1 MRPPGIRIG
10 LFGRI
15 IIAIL
20 SGVALGWLFM
30 RCGAPGEVGVR
41 VLKTFNVLFA
51 QVLKFIVP
59 LLILGLVTPA
69 IANAGKGAG
78 KMLLFVMVFSYLS
91 TCAASL
97 FAYFSAGQLLPHY
110 VAKGAVAAAGESAK
124 ILPYVDIKIPP
135 VCDVLTALALAF
147 MVGVGIVA
155 TNAVRVKAAADE
167 FARIVTLTI
176 QKVIIPGLPVYIMTM
191 ICEMTASGK
200 IAAMAVTMF
209 KVIGTGWALT
219 IVFLL
224 FLYTA
229 VGVVAG
235 KNPIVCLWNMLPAYL
250 TGLSIAS
257 SSAVIP
263 VTLECC
269 RKNGV
274 SEGVRDFVV
283 PLCANVHM
291 VGSAIKMIT
300 SLLAVVIVFDLG
312 VTFGQVAHFTFLFAI
327 AAVAAPGV
335 MCGVLMASIGF
346 LESVIGL
353 TPDQTAVLMAFYMA
367 LDGYGPAANV
377 TGDGAVAIAA
387 DRFFGGRVKGVAHDT
402 PA

>member
-1 MRPPGIRIG
+1 MKKKGMG
-10 LFGRI
+10 LFGKI

-20 SGVALGWLFM
+20 SGVALGFAFAHG
-30 RCGAPGEVGVR
+30 GAAGEVGAR
-41 VLKTFNVLFA
+41 AFKTFNVFFS

-69 IANAGKGAG
+69 IANAGRGAG
-78 KMLLFVMVFSYLS
+78 RQLLFVMVLSYVS
-91 TCAASL
+91 TCSASL
-97 FAYFSAGQLLPHY
+97 FAYFAAGRLLPAY
-110 VAKGAVAAAGESAK
+110 VAKGAVASAGEAVGVQ
-124 ILPYVDIKIPP
+124 PYLEMAIPP

-147 MVGVGIVA
+147 IVGVGAVVVNA
-155 TNAVRVKAAADE
+155 TRVKAAAE
-167 FARIVTLTI
+167 ECGAIVTLTI
-176 QKVIIPGLPVYIMTM
+176 QRVIIPGLPVYIMTM
-191 ICEMTASGK
+191 ICEMTVSGK
-200 IAAMAVTMF
+200 IGAMAVTMA
-209 KVIGTGWALT
+209 KVIGTGWSLT
-219 IVFLL
+219 VVFLVL
-224 FLYTA
+224 MYA
-229 VGVVAG
+229 VAAGVAG
-235 KNPIVCLWNMLPAYL
+235 KSPLRCLWNMVPAYL

-300 SLLAVVIVFDLG
+300 SAVAVVIIFDLD
-312 VTFGQVAHFTFLFAI
+312 VSFAQFAQFTFVFAV

-335 MCGVLMASIGF
+335 MCGVLMASVGF
-346 LESVIGL
+346 LGSILCFTQEQI
-353 TPDQTAVLMAFYMA
+353 AVLMAFYMA

-377 TGDGAVAIAA
+377 TGDGAIALVA
-387 DRFFGGRVKGVAHDT
+387 DRFFAKPATGGGSFLV
-402 PA
+402 

>member
-1 MRPPGIRIG
+1 MKKKKIG
-10 LFGRI
+10 LFWKI
-15 IIAIL
+15 VVAIL
-20 SGVALGWLFM
+20 AGVAIGYLFAH
-30 RCGAPGEVGVR
+30 CGAAGQVGSR
-41 VLKTFNVLFA
+41 LFKTFNLLFS

-78 KMLLFVMVFSYLS
+78 KMLLFVMAFSYLS
-91 TCAASL
+91 TCAASV
-97 FAYFSAGQLLPHY
+97 FAYFTAGNLLPHY
-110 VAKGAVAAAGESAK
+110 VVKGAVAAAGEGAK
-124 ILPYVDIKIPP
+124 ILPYLDMKIPP
-135 VCDVLTALALAF
+135 VCDVLTALALSF

-155 TNAVRVKAAADE
+155 TNAVRLKAAADE

-176 QKVIIPGLPVYIMTM
+176 QRVIIPGLPVYIMTM
-191 ICEMTASGK
+191 ICEMTVSGK
-200 IAAMAVTMF
+200 IGAMAVTMME
-209 KVIGTGWALT
+209 VIGTGWALT
-219 IVFLL
+219 IVFLVL
-224 FLYTA
+224 LYA
-229 VGVVAG
+229 AAGAVAG
-235 KNPIVCLWNMLPAYL
+235 KNPLKCLWNMLPAYL

-269 RKNGV
+269 GRNGV
-274 SEGVRDFVV
+274 SEDVRDFVV

-300 SLLAVVIVFDLG
+300 SALAVVIIYDLD
-312 VTFGQVAHFTFLFAI
+312 VTFAQFAHFTFLFAI

-335 MCGVLMASIGF
+335 MCGVLMASVGF
-346 LESVIGL
+346 VESVLGFA
-353 TPDQTAVLMAFYMA
+353 PDHISVMMAFYMA

-377 TGDGAVAIAA
+377 TGDGAVALVA
-387 DRFFGGRVKGVAHDT
+387 DRFFGRRGV